1 MASML
6 CPSCRKLISVDEPR
20 CPYCGAMRPGLWG
33 LGPKLQRFFGRGFE
47 IVPVITG
54 ACITLYIVALALDI
68 RGALGGS
75 QGFFGF
81 LSPSFAAN
89 YLLGTTGRFA
99 ARQGDWLTL
108 LTAIYLHGGLLHI
121 FFNVMWIR
129 QLGEFAENELGPARF
144 FIVYSLTGAGGFLVS
159 MFGHN
164 AASVGASGS
173 IFGLL
178 GCVIAFRR
186 RRGAGGD
193 AISQQFVMWAAALFV
208 LGLVFPAVDNWAH
221 GGGFVVG
228 WLLGQRVHSVRER
241 PEGRNVQLAALALL
255 GLTALGFAVTIVR
268 RLPEFLSR

>member
-33 LGPKLQRFFGRGFE
+33 FGPALQRFFGRGLE
-47 IVPVITG
+47 LVPIITMGCIVLYVI
-54 ACITLYIVALALDI
+54 ALALDV
-68 RGALGGS
+68 RGALQGS
-75 QGFFGF
+75 RGFFGL
-81 LSPSFAAN
+81 LSPSFPAN
-89 YLLGTTGRFA
+89 YLLGMTGRFA
-99 ARQGDWLTL
+99 AQKGEWLTT

-129 QLGEFAENELGPARF
+129 QLGSVAEDELGPARF
-144 FIVYSLTGAGGFLVS
+144 FVVFSLAGAGGFLVS
-159 MFGHN
+159 IFGHN

-178 GCVIAFRR
+178 GCMIAFRR

-193 AISQQFVMWAAALFV
+193 MMSQQFIQWAVALFI
-208 LGLVFPAVDNWAH
+208 LGLVFPGVDNWAH

-228 WLLGQRVHSVRER
+228 YVLGQRMHGIHER
-241 PEGRNVQLAALALL
+241 PEARNVQLFALVLL
-255 GLTALGFAVTIVR
+255 AMTVAGFVLAIVK
-268 RLPEFLSR
+268 RLPEFLGR

>member
-6 CPSCRKLISVDEPR
+6 CPSCRKLISVDEPK

-33 LGPKLQRFFGRGFE
+33 WGPKLQQFFGRGLE
-47 IVPVITG
+47 LVPVIT
-54 ACITLYIVALALDI
+54 AVCIGLYLIALALDL
-68 RGALGGS
+68 RGAFEGS
-75 QGFFGF
+75 RGFFGI
-81 LSPSFAAN
+81 LSPSFPAN

-99 ARQGDWLTL
+99 AQRGEWLTT

-129 QLGEFAENELGPARF
+129 QLGNFAESELGPARF
-144 FIVYSLTGAGGFLVS
+144 FVVFSLTGAGGFLVS
-159 MFGHN
+159 ILGHN

-178 GCVIAFRR
+178 GCMIAFGR

-193 AISQQFVMWAAALFV
+193 MMSQQFIQWAVALFI
-208 LGLVFPAVDNWAH
+208 LGLLFPGIDNWAH

-228 WLLGQRVHSVRER
+228 YVLGQRLHGVRER
-241 PEGRNVQLAALALL
+241 PEGRNVQLIALVML
-255 GLTALGFAVTIVR
+255 GLTILGFVLSIVK
-268 RLPEFLSR
+268 RLPEFLGR